1 MGRTA
6 KVEDAVVEQT
16 ATEDAVVEQTTEDQK
31 NGEKL
36 IRFKIPLGSADKD
49 RADVFVAV
57 NGKSYLIKR
66 GVTNELPESV
76 VEVLE
81 NAEAQREYAIE
92 FEESARY
99 KE

>member
-6 KVEDAVVEQT
+6 KMEDAVVEQN
-16 ATEDAVVEQTTEDQK
+16 TEAQK
-31 NGEKL
+31 NGERL
-36 IRFKIPLGSADKD
+36 IRFKIPIGSSEKE

-92 FEESARY
+92 LEEKVRY

>member
-6 KVEDAVVEQT
+6 KIEDAVVEQN
-16 ATEDAVVEQTTEDQK
+16 TEAQK
-31 NGEKL
+31 NGERL
-36 IRFKIPLGSADKD
+36 IRFKIPIGSSEQE

-92 FEESARY
+92 LEEKVRY

>member
-6 KVEDAVVEQT
+6 KIEDAVVEQN
-16 ATEDAVVEQTTEDQK
+16 TEAQK
-31 NGEKL
+31 NGERL
-36 IRFKIPLGSADKD
+36 IRFKIPIGSSEKE

-66 GVTNELPESV
+66 GV
-76 VEVLE
+76 LE

-92 FEESARY
+92 LEEKVRY